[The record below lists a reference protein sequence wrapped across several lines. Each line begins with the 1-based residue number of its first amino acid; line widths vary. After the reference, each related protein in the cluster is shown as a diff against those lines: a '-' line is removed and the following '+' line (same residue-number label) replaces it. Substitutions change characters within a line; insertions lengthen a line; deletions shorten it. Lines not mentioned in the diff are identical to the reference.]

1 MVLNND
7 YVELYVDSLTGL
19 RDLKGLYFDYLE
31 KKLDGFHFIYIDIDD
46 FNKMNIIFGVD
57 TVEEMLQNVSKTLLD
72 YCGKSNLYRIGNDQF
87 LIVTESQII
96 CEPTE
101 LQRILK
107 QPFQHHR
114 IQYVINASVCVAYY
128 NDFPEDT
135 LKQMINMMHYSI
147 DRTKEQGRNRLIFLN
162 NSHQEQ
168 YQLIKE
174 IESHIY
180 EAMEKEQFF
189 PKFRPFVDTFNNEV
203 IGFEAVSR
211 WNLNNR
217 ELKPKEFLE
226 IAQWTGIIYD
236 LELYIFE
243 QSLQFYKD
251 IHSDKTLAVSKRF
264 KCGINLSSVTL
275 LRLEVKTIINL
286 LKKYDVPAKEV
297 IIEIKENF
305 IKDKNAIHKIKNL
318 YELGFIVI
326 LDDYSNKSSSL
337 TYIADLKVD
346 VLKLSESLLDDVN
359 TSQEYKS
366 LKSVY
371 QFFVDISKEFSLS
384 VVSSGIKSKQDL
396 KFVRNL
402 GVNMATGDYFSRA
415 IIKEDFLEY
424 LRNNKKRVFRR

>member
-1 MVLNND
+1 MVQNKD
-7 YVELYVDSLTGL
+7 YNELYVDSLTGL
-19 RDLKGLYFDYLE
+19 RDLKGLYVDYLE
-31 KKLDGFHFIYIDIDD
+31 ETLDGFHFIYIDIDD

-57 TVEEMLQNVSKTLLD
+57 TVEDMLKNVSKTLLE
-72 YCGKSNLYRIGNDQF
+72 YCGKSSLYRIGNDQF
-87 LIVTESQII
+87 LIVTDSQII

-101 LQRILK
+101 LQRILR
-107 QPFQHHR
+107 QPFKHHQ
-114 IQYVINASVCVAYY
+114 IQYVINASVCVADYV
-128 NDFPEDT
+128 DFIGDT
-135 LKQMINMMHYSI
+135 LKQVINMMHYSI
-147 DRTKEQGRNRLIFLN
+147 DRTKTQGRNRLIFLN
-162 NSHQEQ
+162 NKHKSQ

-180 EAMEKEQFF
+180 DAMEKDQFF

-211 WNLNNR
+211 WNLNGR
-217 ELKPKEFLE
+217 VLKPKEFLE

-236 LELYIFE
+236 IELSIFE
-243 QSLQFYKD
+243 QSLQFYNE
-251 IHSDKTLAVSKRF
+251 ILADKTINLSKRF
-264 KCGINLSSVTL
+264 KCGVNLSSVTL
-275 LRLEVKTIINL
+275 LRLEVKTIMNL

-305 IKDKNAIHKIKNL
+305 IKDKNALHKIKNL

-346 VLKLSESLLDDVN
+346 VLKLSETLLDDVN
-359 TSQEYKS
+359 SSQEYKS

-384 VVSSGIKSKQDL
+384 VVSSGVKSKQDL

-424 LRNNKKRVFRR
+424 LRKNKKRVFRR